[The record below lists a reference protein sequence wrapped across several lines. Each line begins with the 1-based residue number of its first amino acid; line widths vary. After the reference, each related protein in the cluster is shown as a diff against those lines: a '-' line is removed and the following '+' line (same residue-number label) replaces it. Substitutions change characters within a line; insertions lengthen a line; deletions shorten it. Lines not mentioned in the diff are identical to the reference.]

1 MQDMHLV
8 DVPRQ
13 EPAEDDAEAELEER
27 AAARYTAI
35 RADVAQLFRAE
46 ALDQY
51 QRGHPDEAHLLEV
64 EPRWARHAYRVILA
78 LIGAAMLLGAVIY
91 TRFW

>member
-1 MQDMHLV
+1 MRHMHPV
-8 DVPRQ
+8 DARP
-13 EPAEDDAEAELEER
+13 EPAEDDVETRDLEER

-35 RADVAQLFRAE
+35 REDVAQLFRAE

-51 QRGHPDEAHLLEV
+51 QRGQEDEAHLLEV
-64 EPRWARHAYRVILA
+64 EPSWARHAYRLIVA
-78 LIGAAMLLGAVIY
+78 LTAAALLFGAAIY

>member
-1 MQDMHLV
+1 MR
-8 DVPRQ
+8 DVRQ
-13 EPAEDDAEAELEER
+13 EPVEKDAETRELEER

-51 QRGHPDEAHLLEV
+51 QRGNADEAHLLEV
-64 EPRWARHAYRVILA
+64 EPRWARHAYRIIVA
-78 LIGAAMLLGAVIY
+78 LIGAALLLGAVIY
-91 TRFW
+91 ARFW

>member
-8 DVPRQ
+8 DAQP
-13 EPAEDDAEAELEER
+13 EPAGDDAETSELE

-35 RADVAQLFRAE
+35 RADLAQLFRAE

-51 QRGHPDEAHLLEV
+51 QRGHTDEAHLLEV
-64 EPRWARHAYRVILA
+64 EPRWTRHAYRVVAALILA
-78 LIGAAMLLGAVIY
+78 ALLFGVVLY
-91 TRFW
+91 MRLQ